1 MKFLKSFHNTEDV
14 LSEEDPMN
22 GVAQLFDVSIAFIVA
37 VIAALFTL
45 LSSKDLLKA
54 NSDWELV
61 RKTQSGQTEIINKTK
76 TGNTVSRKATSNQ
89 KSGNG
94 KRLGTAYEL
103 DNGEV
108 IYVPDGKQ
116 E

>member
-37 VIAALFTL
+37 VITALFTL
-45 LSSKDLLKA
+45 LSSKDLLKV
-54 NSDWELV
+54 NSEWEMI
-61 RKTQSGQTEIINKTK
+61 RKSQTGKTENVDK
-76 TGNTVSRKATSNQ
+76 PKSNNTISRKATDTQ

-108 IYVPDGKQ
+108 IYVPDDKQ
-116 E
+116 Q

>member
-1 MKFLKSFHNTEDV
+1 MRFLKSFHNTEDV
-14 LSEEDPMN
+14 LNEEDPMN

-37 VIAALFTL
+37 VIAAMFTL

-54 NSDWELV
+54 NSEWELV
-61 RKTQSGQTEIINKTK
+61 RKSQTGETEIVNKTK
-76 TGNTVSRKATSNQ
+76 TTNPVSRKATDNQ
-89 KSGNG
+89 KSGSG

-108 IYVPDGKQ
+108 IYVPDDKH
-116 E
+116 